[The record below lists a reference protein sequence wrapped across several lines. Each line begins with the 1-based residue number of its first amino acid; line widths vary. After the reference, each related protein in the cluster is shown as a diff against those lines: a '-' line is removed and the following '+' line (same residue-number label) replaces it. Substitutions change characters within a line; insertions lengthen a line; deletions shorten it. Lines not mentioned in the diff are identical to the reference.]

1 MLTCAMTSFTNNKLP
16 LVATVT
22 FIGFLDTHLLIP
34 VMALFAAELGAGLTM
49 TGIIVGLYSI
59 TNTPANIIF
68 GRWIDRIGYRL
79 PLLLGLVGSALSM
92 VAYAFCVLPLHLA
105 LVRVVHGTTGAL
117 IGPAT
122 MSATAAWATPE
133 RRGRVMGL
141 YGMAIAAATL
151 VGYGISAVFLA
162 RFNFYAIFYLGS
174 GLLLCGALLTR
185 LLPPVSAV
193 PTASNDARG
202 GWSAL
207 GALLKRRGLVTAYA
221 AVLTQYFTFG
231 GLVTLLPVYLK
242 SLGLPNYYTGV
253 LLAVFAFCFF
263 AVQVPAGRLSD
274 RRGRRLPLTLGLLL
288 GTLAL
293 AALPLVQTQALL
305 IAAMA
310 AYGVAY
316 GLLFPAASA
325 LVADNSREGERGL
338 TTGVFHALFTSGV
351 AIGAPIS
358 GWLGDLTGVSGGLFT
373 LSCVMGAALLVVWF
387 ITRPSQRLSGELHD
401 D

>member
-1 MLTCAMTSFTNNKLP
+1 MLACDMKSFTGGKLP

-34 VMALFAAELGAGLTM
+34 VMALFAAELGAGLTL
-49 TGIIVGLYSI
+49 TGVIVGLYSI

-92 VAYAFCVLPLHLA
+92 VAYTFTALPLHLA

-133 RRGRVMGL
+133 KRGRVMGL

-151 VGYGISAVFLA
+151 AGYGISAVFLA
-162 RFNFYAIFYLGS
+162 RFSFYAIFYLGG
-174 GLLLCGALLTR
+174 GLLIFGALLTR
-185 LLPPVSAV
+185 LLPPVTPTLPAV
-193 PTASNDARG
+193 TEARG

-242 SLGLPNYYTGV
+242 SLGLPNFYTGV
-253 LLAVFAFCFF
+253 LLASFAFCFF

-274 RRGRRLPLTLGLLL
+274 RRGRRLPLALGLFV
-288 GTLAL
+288 GALAL
-293 AALPLVQTQALL
+293 ATLPLINSQALL
-305 IAAMA
+305 ITAMA

-325 LVADNSREGERGL
+325 LVADNSRPGERGL

-351 AIGAPIS
+351 AIGAPLS
-358 GWLGDLTGVSGGLFT
+358 GWIGDLTGVSGGLFT
-373 LSCVMGAALLVVWF
+373 LSCVMGAALLVVLF
-387 ITRPSQRLSGELHD
+387 ITRRGKSLSGELHGD
-401 D
+401 